1 MRCVGVHEFFKIISI
16 WKVADRF
23 TYRNLTLLLNRIDGG
38 YLILAIG
45 EQEKT
50 LSILRN
56 AIVSRIQNTIGLY
69 NLISDQLE
77 RFN

>member
-1 MRCVGVHEFFKIISI
+1 MGCVGVHQLFKIVCI

-23 TYRNLTLLLNRIDGG
+23 TYRNRTLLLNRIDGG
-38 YLILAIG
+38 CLILAIR
-45 EQEKT
+45 EQEKP
-50 LSILRN
+50 LSVLRN
-56 AIVSRIQNTIGLY
+56 TIVSRIQNTIGLY